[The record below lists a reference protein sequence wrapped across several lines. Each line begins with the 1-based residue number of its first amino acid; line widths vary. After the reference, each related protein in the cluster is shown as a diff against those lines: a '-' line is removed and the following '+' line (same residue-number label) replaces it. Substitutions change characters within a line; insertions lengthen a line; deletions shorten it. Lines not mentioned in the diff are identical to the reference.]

1 MVRSAGIGAASS
13 STANPAA
20 LSETGI
26 VDPLPNAGP
35 TTPAAVKTTTRS
47 GEVGIAPILRI
58 LRRRHIRSPATCTP
72 SDRPVRGSFFRPIP
86 STLGFRTL
94 APVVLDTSRPYWSEP
109 RAPDPPGP
117 ARRDWLLVAV
127 AVGAATI
134 ETFARHQLVWSG
146 VSLVVTVGAACLLP
160 WRRVHPLLVVA
171 LAFGTMSAVE
181 VVSLVRGVEWEGL
194 NTALFLLLLPYA
206 LARWASGREVG
217 VGLLVMSVPVI
228 LTAVAGDPVGD
239 TVGGAVV
246 LLLACAIGFA
256 VRYASELRTEEIA
269 GVRSR
274 EREEL
279 ARELHDTVAH
289 HVSAIAVRAQ
299 AGRVV
304 AATRPEAAVE
314 ALWVI
319 EEEASRTLEEM
330 RSMVGSLRR
339 GDQADLRP
347 QQGVRDLCRLER
359 LGEGSGP
366 RVRVTIAGEV
376 DELRPSVDAAC
387 FRLAQ
392 EAVTNALRHAR
403 RASEVQVRVDGG
415 EDLVRLTVVDDGEG
429 GGASTPSASGFGL
442 IGMAERAKLLGG
454 TFDAGPSASG
464 GWTVE
469 ATLPRQAATR

>member
-1 MVRSAGIGAASS
+1 MAI
-13 STANPAA
+13 
-20 LSETGI
+20 
-26 VDPLPNAGP
+26 
-35 TTPAAVKTTTRS
+35 
-47 GEVGIAPILRI
+47 
-58 LRRRHIRSPATCTP
+58 
-72 SDRPVRGSFFRPIP
+72 
-86 STLGFRTL
+86 
-94 APVVLDTSRPYWSEP
+94 
-109 RAPDPPGP
+109 
-117 ARRDWLLVAV
+117 LVA
-127 AVGAATI
+127 AATI
-134 ETFARHQLVWSG
+134 ETLARDDLVWRG
-146 VSLVVTVGAACLLP
+146 TSLVVTVGVAFLLP

-181 VVSLVRGVEWEGL
+181 ALSLVRDVEWDGL
-194 NTALFLLLLPYA
+194 TTALFLLVLPYG
-206 LARWASGREVG
+206 LARWASVREIGVG
-217 VGLLVMSVPVI
+217 VLVMSVPVI
-228 LTAVAGDPVGD
+228 LTAVGGQPIAD
-239 TVGGAVV
+239 TVGGAAV

-256 VRYASELRTEEIA
+256 VRSARELQTEEIA

-289 HVSAIAVRAQ
+289 HVSAIAVQAQ

-304 AATRPEAAVE
+304 AATRPEAAVD
-314 ALWVI
+314 ALSVI
-319 EEEASRTLEEM
+319 EQEASLALEEM

-366 RVRVTIAGEV
+366 RVRVTLAGEV

-392 EAVTNALRHAR
+392 EAITNALRHAR

-415 EDLVRLTVVDDGEG
+415 KELVRLTVVDDGEA
-429 GGASTPSASGFGL
+429 GGASMPSASGFGL

-454 TFDAGPSASG
+454 TFDAGPNDGG
-464 GWTVE
+464 GWKVE
-469 ATLPRQAATR
+469 ATLPRQAATT

>member
-1 MVRSAGIGAASS
+1 
-13 STANPAA
+13 
-20 LSETGI
+20 
-26 VDPLPNAGP
+26 
-35 TTPAAVKTTTRS
+35 
-47 GEVGIAPILRI
+47 
-58 LRRRHIRSPATCTP
+58 
-72 SDRPVRGSFFRPIP
+72 
-86 STLGFRTL
+86 
-94 APVVLDTSRPYWSEP
+94 
-109 RAPDPPGP
+109 
-117 ARRDWLLVAV
+117 LLVAV
-127 AVGAATI
+127 LVGAATI
-134 ETFARHQLVWSG
+134 ETFAREQLVWRG
-146 VSLVVTVGAACLLP
+146 VSLVVTLGAACLLP

-181 VVSLVRGVEWEGL
+181 VVSLVRGVDWEGL

-206 LARWASGREVG
+206 LARWASGRAVG
-217 VGLLVMSVPVI
+217 VGFLVMSVPVI

-289 HVSAIAVRAQ
+289 HVSAIAVQAQ

-319 EEEASRTLEEM
+319 EQEASRALEEM

-359 LGEGSGP
+359 LGDGSEP
-366 RVRVTIAGEV
+366 RVRVTFAGDV

-429 GGASTPSASGFGL
+429 GAASTPSPSGFGL

-454 TFDAGPSASG
+454 TFNAGPSAGG

-469 ATLPRQAATR
+469 ATLPRRAATR

>member
-1 MVRSAGIGAASS
+1 
-13 STANPAA
+13 
-20 LSETGI
+20 
-26 VDPLPNAGP
+26 
-35 TTPAAVKTTTRS
+35 
-47 GEVGIAPILRI
+47 
-58 LRRRHIRSPATCTP
+58 
-72 SDRPVRGSFFRPIP
+72 
-86 STLGFRTL
+86 
-94 APVVLDTSRPYWSEP
+94 VVLDTSRPYWSEP
-109 RAPDPPGP
+109 RAANPPGP
-117 ARRDWLLVAV
+117 ARHDWLLVAV

-134 ETFARHQLVWSG
+134 ETFARELVWSG
-146 VSLVVTVGAACLLP
+146 ASLVTTVGVACLLP

-181 VVSLVRGVEWEGL
+181 AVSLVRGVEWEGL
-194 NTALFLLLLPYA
+194 NTGIFLLVLPYA

-217 VGLLVMSVPVI
+217 VGLLVMSVPVV
-228 LTAVAGDPVGD
+228 LTAVGDQTVGD
-239 TVGGAVV
+239 TIGGAVV

-256 VRYASELRTEEIA
+256 VRYSSELRTEEIA

-304 AATRPEAAVE
+304 AASRPEAAVE
-314 ALWVI
+314 ALGVI
-319 EEEASRTLEEM
+319 EEEASRALEEM

-359 LGEGSGP
+359 LGEGPGP
-366 RVRVTIAGEV
+366 RVRVTLAGEV

-415 EDLVRLTVVDDGEG
+415 EDLVRLTVVDDGDGGG
-429 GGASTPSASGFGL
+429 GGASTPSATGFGL

-454 TFDAGPSASG
+454 TFDAGPGANG

-469 ATLPRQAATR
+469 ATLPRRAATG